1 MNKSGIT
8 IIGIIT
14 AVMIILVFGFFLL
27 PRQSEEGLPPG
38 PARENSADTNLG
50 FTYLPIT
57 PQVSAYYE
65 LGVDSG
71 VLVTEVIPR
80 SLADKAGVEVGDVI
94 LSFNGD
100 RVEEEVSLLGM
111 MLACPADRQIVM
123 EVWRGEKVS
132 SVELCHIER

>member
-8 IIGIIT
+8 IIGTIT
-14 AVMIILVFGFFLL
+14 AIMIILVFGFFLF

-38 PARENSADTNLG
+38 PAQENSADTNLG

-71 VLVTEVIPR
+71 VLITEVIPR

-94 LSFNGD
+94 LSFNGARLED
-100 RVEEEVSLLGM
+100 EVTLLGM
-111 MLACPADRQIVM
+111 MMSCPTDHMIEM
-123 EVWRGEKVS
+123 EVWREEKVS
-132 SVELCHIER
+132 TIEFIHGAR